1 MQRFCQVIEMSR
13 ATFYRR
19 KAGVLRP
26 RPSRR
31 QRPTNATVQAIRQTA
46 LSRPVWGHRRVWAWL
61 KRQGIHL
68 SRWQVQQ
75 TMKEEGLSLTPNW
88 TQQIRERSRAQR
100 EYLHKPQAVN
110 ELWQLDP
117 TPIWIEGYG
126 RYQAINLVDYY
137 SRYVLAAVLSLH
149 QRAVDLIA
157 VLQLAQ
163 KEARQFHELPE
174 ERSIVLVTDN
184 GPALLSR
191 NFAQFIATS
200 PFRHVRGKA
209 HHPQTI
215 GMVER
220 FHESYKYEEV
230 YLNQYQDPIE
240 AAQALARYRWHY
252 NWERPH
258 QALDYRV
265 PGEIYCKRTES
276 DTKLKTLQKCLT

>member
-1 MQRFCQVIEMSR
+1 LQR
-13 ATFYRR
+13 
-19 KAGVLRP
+19 
-26 RPSRR
+26 
-31 QRPTNATVQAIRQTA
+31 
-46 LSRPVWGHRRVWAWL
+46 H
-61 KRQGIHL
+61 GIHL

-75 TMKEEGLSLTPNW
+75 TMKEEGRSLAPNW
-88 TQQIRERSRAQR
+88 TQQIRERSQAQR

-137 SRYVLAAVLSLH
+137 SRYVLAAVLSPQ

-163 KEARQFHELPE
+163 QEAQQFHELPKE
-174 ERSIVLVTDN
+174 HSIVIVTDN

-191 NFAQFIATS
+191 KFAQYIAAS
-200 PFRHVRGKA
+200 PFRHVRGKE

-220 FHESYKYEEV
+220 FHQSYKYEEV
-230 YLNQYQDPIE
+230 YLNQYRDPIE

-258 QALDYRV
+258 QALACRV
-265 PGEIYCKRTES
+265 PAEVYCQRTDS
-276 DTKLKTLQKCLT
+276 DTKLKLPQKCLT